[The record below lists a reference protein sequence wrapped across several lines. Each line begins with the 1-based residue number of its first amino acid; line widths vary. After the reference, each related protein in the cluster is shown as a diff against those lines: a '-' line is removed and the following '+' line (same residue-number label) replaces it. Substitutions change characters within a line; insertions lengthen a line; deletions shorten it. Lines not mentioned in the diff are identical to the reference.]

1 MSLIDEHAE
10 WSSRDWLLVAAAEEL
25 LAVVDD
31 TFAVEIVVEHL
42 IGIDGGLDFEIVVD
56 CLRTLAVPDLNLPLG
71 TILNFLLPKQLLAD
85 V

>member
-10 WSSRDWLLVAAAEEL
+10 WSSRDLLLVAERL
-25 LAVVDD
+25 LAVVGD
-31 TFAVEIVVEHL
+31 TFAVEIEHL

-56 CLRTLAVPDLNLPLG
+56 YLRTLAVPDLNSPLVR
-71 TILNFLLPKQLLAD
+71 ILNFLSPMQLLAD